1 MKPPDASDAELV
13 GPMDSSDEDET
24 PGNVT
29 AVDAGVSTEELINR
43 ARRAGNMNEK
53 DKNTAAAN
61 KRNNVVPGN
70 RGTKRKE
77 PPAPEI
83 DLTKDTAGMAK
94 IPKKLNSQMFP
105 KDIRPDWLEDDDT
118 IDELTRAEAL
128 QTISQWN
135 MTKAMMKQNDL
146 TEEKNRKSKG
156 SLKKDQE
163 VKKVKVEE
171 GEDDATTI
179 LHPQRFILRTPL
191 KKPED
196 YWSLVPYK
204 WPEVNKK
211 IHLAH
216 LGLDHVISAKTIEM
230 VHDKSDTNID
240 IKKFSSVNVMIGR
253 EGSKK
258 TSKIHQDGDSIQ
270 LETNDTWLEMASMWQ
285 LEEAVD
291 NLVRLWTAVWP
302 GDYGPA
308 NLRGVITRHR
318 AFKDSFEN
326 VETRKKVTEDFINKV
341 LQDNAIKAGQG
352 LPPLS
357 FDEVE
362 KRAKEIVDRKT
373 DLMRTPKQ
381 RVLADQGRVSV
392 RPSLKS
398 SKSSSQHDEFKEVR
412 TETQNLKWKGQSLC
426 AWFNTSAGCQ
436 HNRCRHAHVCAK
448 VPRGQ
453 KEPCGEKHSKA
464 SCKK

>member
-1 MKPPDASDAELV
+1 
-13 GPMDSSDEDET
+13 MDSSVEEDDLA
-24 PGNVT
+24 NVT
-29 AVDAGVSTEELINR
+29 AVDSGVSTEELVAR
-43 ARRAGNMNEK
+43 ARRAGNINNK
-53 DKNTAAAN
+53 DKNTPPPT
-61 KRNNVVPGN
+61 KRSTVATGD

-77 PPAPEI
+77 PPI
-83 DLTKDTAGMAK
+83 DLTKEAGAAMGK

-105 KDIRPDWLEDDDT
+105 KDIRPDWLQDDDT

-179 LHPQRFILRTPL
+179 LHPQRFSLRTPL

-196 YWSLVPYK
+196 YWSLVPCK

-285 LEEAVD
+285 LEEALD

-326 VETRKKVTEDFINKV
+326 METRKKVTEDFMNKV
-341 LQDNAIKAGQG
+341 LQDNAIKAGQA

-357 FDEVE
+357 FDEVD
-362 KRAKEIVDRKT
+362 KRAKEIVDRKA
-373 DLMRTPKQ
+373 DLMRNPKQ
-381 RVLADQGRVSV
+381 RVISDPGRGSV
-392 RPSLKS
+392 RPSLKT
-398 SKSSSQHDEFKEVR
+398 SKSSGQHDEFKEVR

-453 KEPCGEKHSKA
+453 KEPCGEKHSRS

>member
-1 MKPPDASDAELV
+1 
-13 GPMDSSDEDET
+13 MDSSEEEEV

-29 AVDAGVSTEELINR
+29 AVDAGVSTEELIAR
-43 ARRAGNMNEK
+43 ARRAGNISNK
-53 DKNTAAAN
+53 DKNAPPSA
-61 KRNNVVPGN
+61 KRNTVATGD

-77 PPAPEI
+77 PSI
-83 DLTKDTAGMAK
+83 DLTKDAEAAMGK

-105 KDIRPDWLEDDDT
+105 KDIRPDWLQDDDT

-179 LHPQRFILRTPL
+179 LHPQRFSLRTPL

-196 YWSLVPYK
+196 YWSLVPCK

-270 LETNDTWLEMASMWQ
+270 LETNDTWLEVASMWQ

-318 AFKDSFEN
+318 AFKDSFDN
-326 VETRKKVTEDFINKV
+326 VETRKKVTEDFMNKV

-357 FDEVE
+357 FDEVD
-362 KRAKEIVDRKT
+362 KRAKEIVDRKA
-373 DLMRTPKQ
+373 DLMRTSKQ
-381 RVLADQGRVSV
+381 RVVSDTSRGSV
-392 RPSLKS
+392 RPSLKT
-398 SKSSSQHDEFKEVR
+398 SKSLGQHDEFKEVR

-453 KEPCGEKHSKA
+453 KEPCGEKHSR
-464 SCKK
+464 STCKK